1 MCKNT
6 HYLFCKVIKNS
17 AKNSIFGSMNFSS
30 KLIEEAVNEFSKLP
44 GIGKRT
50 ALRFVLHL
58 MKQDVA
64 EVNQFGNTFIKL
76 RSELRYCEK
85 CHNVSDKPLCEV
97 CINPN
102 RDNSL
107 VCVVEDIR
115 DVMAIENTQQ
125 YRGVY
130 HVLGGII
137 SPMDGIGPS
146 DLNIETL
153 VQKAGSGE
161 IKEVIMALSTTMEGD
176 TTNFYIYKRLKEFNL
191 TVSTIARGISIGDE
205 LEYADEVTLGRSI
218 VNRTLYENSLSFK

>member
-1 MCKNT
+1 
-6 HYLFCKVIKNS
+6 LFCKDIKNS
-17 AKNSIFGSMNFSS
+17 AKNSIFGTMNFSS

-76 RSELRYCEK
+76 RTELRYCEK

-97 CINPN
+97 CSNSN
-102 RDNSL
+102 RDNTL
-107 VCVVEDIR
+107 VCIVEDIR

-153 VQKAGSGE
+153 VQKAGNGE

-176 TTNFYIYKRLKEFNL
+176 TSNFYIYKRLKEFNL

>member
-1 MCKNT
+1 
-6 HYLFCKVIKNS
+6 
-17 AKNSIFGSMNFSS
+17 MNFSS

-44 GIGKRT
+44 GVGKRT

-58 MKQDVA
+58 MKQDPADVS
-64 EVNQFGNTFIKL
+64 QFGNAFIKL

-97 CINPN
+97 CSNTH
-102 RDNSL
+102 RDHGT

-137 SPMDGIGPS
+137 SPMDGVGPS
-146 DLNIETL
+146 DLHIESL
-153 VQKAGSGE
+153 VVKAAAGE
-161 IKEVIMALSTTMEGD
+161 IREVIMALSTTMEGD

-218 VNRTLYENSLSFK
+218 VNRTPYENSLSIK

>member
-1 MCKNT
+1 
-6 HYLFCKVIKNS
+6 
-17 AKNSIFGSMNFSS
+17 MNFSS

-44 GIGKRT
+44 GVGKRT

-58 MKQDVA
+58 MKQDPA
-64 EVNQFGNTFIKL
+64 EVNRFGNAFIKL
-76 RSELRYCEK
+76 RTELRYCEK
-85 CHNVSDKPLCEV
+85 CHNVSDQVLCEV
-97 CINPN
+97 CVNPH
-102 RDNSL
+102 RDHSV

-137 SPMDGIGPS
+137 SPMDGIGPG

-153 VQKAGSGE
+153 VKKAAASE
-161 IKEVIMALSTTMEGD
+161 MKEVIMALSTTMEGD
-176 TTNFYIYKRLKEFNL
+176 TTNFYIYKRLKEHQL
-191 TVSTIARGISIGDE
+191 TITTIARGISIGDE

-218 VNRTLYENSLSFK
+218 VNRTLYENSLTIK

>member
-1 MCKNT
+1 
-6 HYLFCKVIKNS
+6 
-17 AKNSIFGSMNFSS
+17 MNFSS

-44 GIGKRT
+44 GVGKRT

-58 MKQDVA
+58 MKQNPADVS
-64 EVNQFGNTFIKL
+64 QFGNSFIKL
-76 RSELRYCEK
+76 RQELRYCAV
-85 CHNVSDKPLCEV
+85 CHNVSDQPMCEV
-97 CINPN
+97 CVNPH
-102 RDNSL
+102 RDHST

-130 HVLGGII
+130 HVLNGII

-146 DLNIETL
+146 DLTIESL
-153 VQKAGSGE
+153 VQKAAAGR
-161 IKEVIMALSTTMEGD
+161 IKEIIMALSTTMEGD

-191 TVSTIARGISIGDE
+191 TISTIARGIAIGDE

-218 VNRTLYENSLSFK
+218 VNRTPYENSLLIK

>member
-1 MCKNT
+1 
-6 HYLFCKVIKNS
+6 
-17 AKNSIFGSMNFSS
+17 MNFSS
-30 KLIEEAVNEFSKLP
+30 KLIEDAVNEFSKLP
-44 GIGKRT
+44 GVGKRT

-58 MKQDVA
+58 MKQNPA

-76 RSELRYCEK
+76 RTELRYCEK
-85 CHNVSDKPLCEV
+85 CHNVSDKPLCDV
-97 CINPN
+97 CSNPH
-102 RDNSL
+102 RDHSL

-115 DVMAIENTQQ
+115 DVMAIENTMQ

-153 VQKAGSGE
+153 VEKASQGE

-176 TTNFYIYKRLKEFNL
+176 TTNFYIYKRLKEQNL

-218 VNRTLYENSLSFK
+218 VNRTLYENSLTTR

>member
-1 MCKNT
+1 
-6 HYLFCKVIKNS
+6 
-17 AKNSIFGSMNFSS
+17 MNFSS

-44 GIGKRT
+44 GVGKRT

-58 MKQDVA
+58 MKQEAA
-64 EVNQFGNTFIKL
+64 EVNKFGGAFIKL
-76 RSELRYCEK
+76 RNELRYCEK

-97 CINPN
+97 CVNPH
-102 RDNSL
+102 RDNS
-107 VCVVEDIR
+107 VICVVEDIR

-153 VQKAGSGE
+153 VQKAAVGE

-176 TTNFYIYKRLKEFNL
+176 TTNFYIYKRLKESNV

-218 VNRTLYENSLSFK
+218 VNRTLYENSLLTK